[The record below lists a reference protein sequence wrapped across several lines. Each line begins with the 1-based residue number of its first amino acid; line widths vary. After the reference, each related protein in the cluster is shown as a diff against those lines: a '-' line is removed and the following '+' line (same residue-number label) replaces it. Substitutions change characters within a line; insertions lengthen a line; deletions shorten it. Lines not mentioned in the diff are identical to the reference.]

1 MMKSL
6 RQTIEELRGQLVRI
20 AAAKGFQD
28 EEVLRL
34 SQKLDVL
41 IVNYLKQERRKAELF
56 YAEAI

>member
-1 MMKSL
+1 MKSL

>member
-1 MMKSL
+1 MKSL
-6 RQTIEELRGQLVRI
+6 RHTIEELRGQLVRL
-20 AAAKGFQD
+20 ATAKGFQD

-41 IVNYLKQERRKAELF
+41 IVHYLSQERSSAGIY

>member
-1 MMKSL
+1 MKSL

-20 AAAKGFQD
+20 AAVKGFQD

-41 IVNYLKQERRKAELF
+41 IVNYLKQERSKAEIYF
-56 YAEAI
+56 AEAI